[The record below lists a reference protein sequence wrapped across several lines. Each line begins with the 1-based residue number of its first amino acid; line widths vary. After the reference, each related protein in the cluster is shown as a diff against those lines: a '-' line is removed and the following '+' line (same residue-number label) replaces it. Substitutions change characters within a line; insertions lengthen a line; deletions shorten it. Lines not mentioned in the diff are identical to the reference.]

1 MIQDYL
7 QKSKSPFYSFIITLP
22 IFLLYELGL
31 LLMRGTEFSYI
42 KNGADVLIED
52 MIATLG
58 FDIFYISS
66 SIFLLAFF
74 IIAYY
79 QKKNYDSFTIYKS
92 YLSIMLFESFVYA
105 LLLFLLLGNMSL
117 YLMDISVED
126 IKFNIILS
134 LGAGIYEELIFRVFS
149 IFILYKFISFIF
161 KSMRHFSTQFS
172 ALLLSSILFSL
183 FHFMGT
189 ESFSQEAFTIRFI
202 AGILLGILYINRGFG
217 ITAITHSF
225 YDIFVIFQ
233 LT

>member
-1 MIQDYL
+1 MIQDYF

-31 LLMRGTEFSYI
+31 FLMRGTEFSYI

-117 YLMDISVED
+117 YLMDISVQD

>member
-31 LLMRGTEFSYI
+31 FLMRGTEFSYI

-117 YLMDISVED
+117 YLMDISVQD

-149 IFILYKFISFIF
+149 IFVLYKFISFIF
-161 KSMRHFSTQFS
+161 KSMRHFSTQFF

>member
-42 KNGADVLIED
+42 KNGADALIED

-79 QKKNYDSFTIYKS
+79 QKKNYDSFKIYKS

-117 YLMDISVED
+117 YLMDISFED

-202 AGILLGILYINRGFG
+202 AGILLGILYNNRGFG